1 MRRWHSERGEGN
13 IGCILWVLVLILVVM
28 VAWKAIP
35 AKLSTTKLYDY
46 MDELAKFNAASK
58 PPDEL
63 KKMILNR
70 AKDLDITVDPNNV
83 VVARKGDSIHM
94 DIQYQMPVTVLG
106 FTYQWNFHQT
116 LDRPIFII

>member
-1 MRRWHSERGEGN
+1 MRRWQTERGEGN

-35 AKLSTTKLYDY
+35 VKLSTTKLYDY

-58 PPDEL
+58 QPDEL

-70 AKDLDITVDPNNV
+70 AKELDIVVDPNNV
-83 VVARKGDSIHM
+83 VVLRKGDSIHM
-94 DIQYQMPVTVLG
+94 DVQYQMPVNVLG
-106 FTYQWNFHQT
+106 FTYQWKFHHS

>member
-1 MRRWHSERGEGN
+1 MRRWNSERGEGN
-13 IGCILWVLVLILVVM
+13 LGCILWVLVLILVVM

-46 MDELAKFNAASK
+46 MDELAKFSASSK
-58 PPDEL
+58 QPDEL

-70 AKDLDITVDPNNV
+70 AKELDIAVDPNNV
-83 VVARKGDSIHM
+83 VVARKADSIHM
-94 DIQYQMPVTVLG
+94 EIQYQMPVTVLG
-106 FTYQWNFHQT
+106 FTYQWKFHQT

>member
-1 MRRWHSERGEGN
+1 MRRWRSERGEGN

-35 AKLSTTKLYDY
+35 VKLSTTKLYDY
-46 MDELAKFNAASK
+46 MDELAKFSAASK

-63 KKMILNR
+63 KKMILVR
-70 AKDLDITVDPNNV
+70 AQDLGIKVDPSNV
-83 VVARKGDSIHM
+83 AVSRKGDSIHM
-94 DIQYQMPVTVLG
+94 DVQYQVPVSVLG
-106 FTYQWNFHQT
+106 FTYQWNFHHT